1 MATSAPS
8 PPLLPPAVRQRR
20 LGFYLESGCRISF
33 ELDRLLTS
41 VRPKMLFFESP
52 TFFYV
57 SKSGRDLVDGTFT
70 NPKSLRDI
78 SLDMK
83 DRSRVKKNVNERR
96 IEVSSP
102 LGDEAD
108 ISYSG
113 ILPLDVEGVL

>member
-1 MATSAPS
+1 
-8 PPLLPPAVRQRR
+8 
-20 LGFYLESGCRISF
+20 
-33 ELDRLLTS
+33 
-41 VRPKMLFFESP
+41 MLFFESP